1 MKRIVCF
8 ILCLVFTTCLCSCL
22 PQNTSSQS
30 TPQSAKERFDPKDV
44 LTPKTFELKER
55 QVRSNSQNLST
66 QHIHDIT
73 YYGYDGELTYLTSI
87 QPNNP
92 YVVTVRYYISSE
104 TDALLIDTFPQI
116 LADAYDFFG
125 EVSSIAVANTP
136 VDTITWDEILAL
148 NDSGDSAYVMWEW
161 DTEKYRAQMRLLISP
176 FNTQKYAVSIEY
188 RNTQNF

>member
-1 MKRIVCF
+1 M
-8 ILCLVFTTCLCSCL
+8 
-22 PQNTSSQS
+22 
-30 TPQSAKERFDPKDV
+30 
-44 LTPKTFELKER
+44 TPKTFELKER

-73 YYGYDGELTYLTSI
+73 YYGYDGELTYLISI